1 MSYNANDH
9 LVQFHGARIFVNDD
23 ALSLARQRREA
34 NRDRLKRGLEAA
46 KEPQALEH
54 VAQGSY
60 AMSTMVQAES
70 ESSDIDDGVVFS
82 REALK
87 GSRGGDRTANDA
99 KEMVRA
105 AVTST
110 GDFKTPPEVR
120 GNCVRIYYAD
130 GFHVDMPVYR
140 KHEENGTT
148 HKELASTGTWKASA
162 PEDITTWFKGQ
173 VTAKSPDDTNGRQ
186 MRRMVRLLKA
196 WSKSRTSW
204 SMPSGFILSVLVDE
218 QYYSNQSWKDR
229 DDLALLYVMR
239 AIRNRLQS
247 NEKVYRPVSPREEI
261 TGDSTLG
268 RIRKLRDELEY
279 AIAELSKI
287 ERADCDELMALKA
300 LKTMF
305 FTDFF
310 DGRIKE
316 IEDGDGGDGGGKG
329 GGGNGGGGNGG
340 GRSASVVP
348 TSPVKKQ
355 GGSGQYA

>member
-9 LVQFHGARIFVNDD
+9 LVKFHGARVFVNDE
-23 ALSLARQRREA
+23 ALTLARNRRQA
-34 NRDRLKRGLEAA
+34 NRDRLKKGLANS
-46 KEPQALEH
+46 KEPQPLEH

-60 AMSTMVQAES
+60 AMSTMVQSES

-87 GSRGGDRTANDA
+87 GSRGGDRTANEA

-105 AVTST
+105 AVAST
-110 GDFKTPPEVR
+110 DDFKTPPEVR

-140 KHEENGTT
+140 KYEENGTT
-148 HKELASTGTWKASA
+148 HKELASTGSWKASA
-162 PEDITTWFKGQ
+162 PEDITTWFNGQ

-218 QYYSNQSWKDR
+218 QYYSNQSWKNR
-229 DDLALLYVMR
+229 DDLALLSVMR
-239 AIRNRLQS
+239 GIRNRLFS
-247 NEKVYRPVSPREEI
+247 SERVYRPVSPREEI
-261 TGDSTLG
+261 TRDATLG

-305 FTDFF
+305 FTDYF
-310 DGRIKE
+310 DDRIKE
-316 IEDGDGGDGGGKG
+316 IEDNDGGDGGGKG
-329 GGGNGGGGNGG
+329 GGGRGF
-340 GRSASVVP
+340 AAVP

>member
-9 LVQFHGARIFVNDD
+9 LVRFHGSRVFVNDD
-23 ALSLARQRREA
+23 ALSLARQRRQA
-34 NRDRLKRGLEAA
+34 NRDRLKKGLDAA

-60 AMSTMVQAES
+60 AMCTMVQAES

-105 AVTST
+105 AVAST
-110 GDFKTPPEVR
+110 GDYKTPPEVR

-140 KHEENGTT
+140 KYEENGTT

-162 PEDITTWFKGQ
+162 PEDITTWFNEQ
-173 VTAKSPDDTNGRQ
+173 VTAKSPDNTNGRQ

-229 DDLALLYVMR
+229 DDLALIYVMR

-247 NEKVYRPVSPREEI
+247 DERVYRPVPPREEI
-261 TGDSTLG
+261 TRDSTLG

-316 IEDGDGGDGGGKG
+316 IEDCDGDGGNGGGKG
-329 GGGNGGGGNGG
+329 GGGDGG
-340 GRSASVVP
+340 GRGAAAVP

>member
-9 LVQFHGARIFVNDD
+9 LVRFHGARVFVNDD
-23 ALSLARQRREA
+23 ALSLARQRRQA
-34 NRDRLKRGLEAA
+34 NRDRLKRGLDAA

-60 AMSTMVQAES
+60 AMSTMVQSES

-87 GSRGGDRTANDA
+87 GSRGGDRTANEA

-105 AVTST
+105 AVAST

-140 KHEENGTT
+140 KYEENGTT

-162 PEDITTWFKGQ
+162 PEDITTWFNGQ
-173 VTAKSPDDTNGRQ
+173 VTAKSPDNTNGRQ

-247 NEKVYRPVSPREEI
+247 NERVYRPVSPREEI
-261 TGDSTLG
+261 TRDSTLG

-300 LKTMF
+300 LTTMF

-310 DGRIKE
+310 DSRIKE
-316 IEDGDGGDGGGKG
+316 IEEDRDGGDAGGT
-329 GGGNGGGGNGG
+329 GGGGNGG
-340 GRSASVVP
+340 GRGAPVVP

>member
-1 MSYNANDH
+1 
-9 LVQFHGARIFVNDD
+9 
-23 ALSLARQRREA
+23 
-34 NRDRLKRGLEAA
+34 
-46 KEPQALEH
+46 
-54 VAQGSY
+54 
-60 AMSTMVQAES
+60 
-70 ESSDIDDGVVFS
+70 
-82 REALK
+82 
-87 GSRGGDRTANDA
+87 
-99 KEMVRA
+99 MVRA
-105 AVTST
+105 AVAST
-110 GDFKTPPEVR
+110 GDYKTPPEVR

-140 KHEENGTT
+140 KYEENGTT

-162 PEDITTWFKGQ
+162 PEDITTWFNEQ
-173 VTAKSPDDTNGRQ
+173 VTAKSPDNTNGRQ

-247 NEKVYRPVSPREEI
+247 DERVYRPVPPREEI
-261 TGDSTLG
+261 TRDSTLG

-316 IEDGDGGDGGGKG
+316 IEDCDGDGGNGGGKG
-329 GGGNGGGGNGG
+329 GGGDGG
-340 GRSASVVP
+340 GRGAAAVP

>member
-1 MSYNANDH
+1 MAYNANDH
-9 LVQFHGARIFVNDD
+9 LVRFHGARVFVNDES
-23 ALSLARQRREA
+23 LSLARQRRQA
-34 NRDRLKRGLEAA
+34 NRDRLKKGLEAA

-60 AMSTMVQAES
+60 AMSTMVQSET

-82 REALK
+82 REALT

-105 AVTST
+105 AVAST

-120 GNCVRIYYAD
+120 ENCVRIYYAD

-140 KHEENGTT
+140 KYEENGTT
-148 HKELASTGTWKASA
+148 HKELASTGSWKASA
-162 PEDITTWFKGQ
+162 PEDITSWFNGQ

-204 SMPSGFILSVLVDE
+204 SMPSGFVLSVLVDE
-218 QYYSNQSWKDR
+218 HYYLNQSWKER
-229 DDLALLYVMR
+229 DDLALLNVMR
-239 AIRNRLQS
+239 GIRGRLLS
-247 NEKVYRPVSPREEI
+247 NERVYRPVSPREEI
-261 TGDSTLG
+261 TRDSTLS
-268 RIRKLRDELEY
+268 RVRKLRDELEY
-279 AIAELSKI
+279 AIAEISKI
-287 ERADCDELMALKA
+287 ERADCDELMVLKA
-300 LKTMF
+300 LKAVF
-305 FTDFF
+305 FTDYF
-310 DGRIKE
+310 DGRIKD
-316 IEDGDGGDGGGKG
+316 IEDGDGGD

-340 GRSASVVP
+340 GRGSAVAP

>member
-1 MSYNANDH
+1 M
-9 LVQFHGARIFVNDD
+9 NDD
-23 ALSLARQRREA
+23 ALSLARQRRQA
-34 NRDRLKRGLEAA
+34 NRDRLKKGLDAA

-60 AMSTMVQAES
+60 AMCTMVQAES

-105 AVTST
+105 AVAST
-110 GDFKTPPEVR
+110 GDYKTPPEVR

-140 KHEENGTT
+140 KYEENGTT

-162 PEDITTWFKGQ
+162 PEDITTRFNEQ
-173 VTAKSPDDTNGRQ
+173 VTAKSPDNTNGRQ

-247 NEKVYRPVSPREEI
+247 DERVYRPVPPREEI
-261 TGDSTLG
+261 TRDSTLG

-316 IEDGDGGDGGGKG
+316 IEDCDGDGGNGGGKG
-329 GGGNGGGGNGG
+329 GGGDGG
-340 GRSASVVP
+340 GRGAAAVP